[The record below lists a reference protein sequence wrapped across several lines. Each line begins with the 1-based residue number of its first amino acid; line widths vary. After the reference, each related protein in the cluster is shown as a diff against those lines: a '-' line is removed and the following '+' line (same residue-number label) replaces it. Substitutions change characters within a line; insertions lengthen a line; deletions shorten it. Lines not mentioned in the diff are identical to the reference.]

1 MKLSK
6 GTLIT
11 LFVVLLLVA
20 DQAIKFAVK
29 LNMTIGE
36 SIPVFGNWFQICF
49 IENNG
54 MAFGMQFGGS
64 LGKLALS
71 LFRVVLIG
79 FIIVYLRKLIK
90 KADTPTGIL
99 VGFSLV
105 LVGAIG
111 NVVDCL
117 FYGEIF
123 SESTYTRVAEL
134 FPPGGGYSGFLYGK
148 VLDMFYFSWFY
159 GKVVDMF
166 YFPIINTTWPDWVP
180 VWGGEE
186 FVFFQPIFNFADA
199 CISVAVIYMLLFQR
213 KFFAEDKK

>member
-1 MKLSK
+1 MKFTK
-6 GTLIT
+6 GRCISL
-11 LFVVLLLVA
+11 LVVLLLVI

-36 SIPVFGNWFQICF
+36 SIPVFGDWFQICF

-64 LGKLALS
+64 IGKLALS

-90 KADTPTGIL
+90 RAGTPTGVL
-99 VGFSLV
+99 VGLSLV

-111 NVVDCL
+111 NVIDCL

-123 SESTYTRVAEL
+123 SASTYTQVAQL
-134 FPPGGGYSGFLYGK
+134 FPPDGGYTGFL
-148 VLDMFYFSWFY
+148 Y

-166 YFPIINTTWPDWVP
+166 YFPIIDTVLPDWVP
-180 VWGGEE
+180 FYGGKP
-186 FVFFQPIFNFADA
+186 FIFFRPIFNFADA
-199 CISVAVIYMLLFQR
+199 CISCAVVYMLLFQR
-213 KFFAEDKK
+213 KFFTEEK

>member
-1 MKLSK
+1 MKISK
-6 GTLIT
+6 GCGISLLVI
-11 LFVVLLLVA
+11 LLLVI
-20 DQAIKFAVK
+20 DQVIKFAVK

-36 SIPVFGNWFQICF
+36 SIPVFGDWFQICF

-64 LGKLALS
+64 VGKLALS

-90 KADTPTGIL
+90 KAGTPTGVL
-99 VGFSLV
+99 VGLSLV

-123 SESTYTRVAEL
+123 SASTYSQVAQL
-134 FPPGGGYSGFLYGK
+134 FPPDGGYTGFL
-148 VLDMFYFSWFY
+148 Y

-166 YFPIINTTWPDWVP
+166 YFPIIDTVLPEWVP
-180 VWGGEE
+180 FYGGEH
-186 FVFFQPIFNFADA
+186 FIFFRPIFNFADA
-199 CISVAVIYMLLFQR
+199 CISANESPPKSY
-213 KFFAEDKK
+213 

>member
-6 GTLIT
+6 GSLVT
-11 LFVVLLLVA
+11 LFVILLLVV
-20 DQAIKFAVK
+20 DQIIKFAVK

-36 SIPVFGNWFQICF
+36 SIPVFGDWFQICF

-64 LGKLALS
+64 VGKLALS

-90 KADTPTGIL
+90 KAGTPTGVL
-99 VGFSLV
+99 VGLSLV

-123 SESTYTRVAEL
+123 SASTYTQVAQL
-134 FPPGGGYSGFLYGK
+134 FPPDGGYTGFL
-148 VLDMFYFSWFY
+148 Y

-166 YFPIINTTWPDWVP
+166 YFPIIDTILPEWVP
-180 VWGGEE
+180 FYGGEH
-186 FVFFQPIFNFADA
+186 FIFFRPIFNFADA
-199 CISVAVIYMLLFQR
+199 CISVSVIYMLLFQR
-213 KFFAEDKK
+213 KFFMEEK

>member
-11 LFVVLLLVA
+11 LFVIFLLVV
-20 DQAIKFAVK
+20 DQVIKFAVK

-64 LGKLALS
+64 FGKLALS

-79 FIIVYLRKLIK
+79 FIIYYLGKLVK
-90 KADTPTGIL
+90 RERTPAGVL
-99 VGFSLV
+99 VGFSLI

-111 NVVDCL
+111 NVIDCL

-123 SESTYTRVAEL
+123 SASTYTAVAEL
-134 FPPGGGYSGFLYGK
+134 FPPGGGYSSFL
-148 VLDMFYFSWFY
+148 Y

-166 YFPIINTTWPDWVP
+166 YFPIIHTTWPDWMP
-180 VWGGEE
+180 VCGGEE
-186 FVFFQPIFNFADA
+186 FIFFSPIFNFADA
-199 CISVAVIYMLLFQR
+199 CISVAVIYMLIFQR
-213 KFFAEDKK
+213 KFFSEETK

>member
-1 MKLSK
+1 MKISK
-6 GTLIT
+6 GCGISLLVI
-11 LFVVLLLVA
+11 LLLVI
-20 DQAIKFAVK
+20 DQVIKFAVK

-36 SIPVFGNWFQICF
+36 SIPVFGDWFQICF

-64 LGKLALS
+64 VGKLALS

-79 FIIVYLRKLIK
+79 FIIVYLKKLIK
-90 KADTPTGIL
+90 KAGTPTGVL
-99 VGFSLV
+99 VGLSLV

-123 SESTYTRVAEL
+123 SASTYSQVAQL
-134 FPPGGGYSGFLYGK
+134 FPPDGGYTGFL
-148 VLDMFYFSWFY
+148 Y

-166 YFPIINTTWPDWVP
+166 YFPIIDTVLPEWVP
-180 VWGGEE
+180 FYGGEH
-186 FVFFQPIFNFADA
+186 FIFFRPIFNFADA
-199 CISVAVIYMLLFQR
+199 CISVSVIYMLLFQR
-213 KFFAEDKK
+213 KFFMEEK

>member
-1 MKLSK
+1 MKFTK
-6 GTLIT
+6 GGCIS
-11 LFVVLLLVA
+11 LFVVLLLVI

-36 SIPVFGNWFQICF
+36 SIPVFGDWFQICF

-64 LGKLALS
+64 IGKLALS

-90 KADTPTGIL
+90 RAGTPTGVL
-99 VGFSLV
+99 VGLSLV

-111 NVVDCL
+111 NVIDCL

-123 SESTYTRVAEL
+123 SASTYTQVAQL
-134 FPPGGGYSGFLYGK
+134 FPPDGGYTGFL
-148 VLDMFYFSWFY
+148 Y

-166 YFPIINTTWPDWVP
+166 YFPIIDTVLPEWVP
-180 VWGGEE
+180 FYGGEP
-186 FVFFQPIFNFADA
+186 FLFFRPIFNFADA
-199 CISVAVIYMLLFQR
+199 CISCAVVYMLIFQR
-213 KFFAEDKK
+213 KFFTEEK

>member
-1 MKLSK
+1 MRLSK
-6 GTLIT
+6 GNLVSI
-11 LFVVLLLVA
+11 LVVLLLVA

-36 SIPVFGNWFQICF
+36 SIPVFGSWFQICF

-64 LGKLALS
+64 IGKLALS

-79 FIIVYLRKLIK
+79 AIIFYLRKLLK
-90 KADTPTGIL
+90 RAETPTGVL
-99 VGFSLV
+99 VGISLI

-111 NVVDCL
+111 NVLDCL

-134 FPPGGGYSGFLYGK
+134 FSEGGGYAGFL
-148 VLDMFYFSWFY
+148 Y

-166 YFPIINTTWPDWVP
+166 YFPIIDTTWPDWVP
-180 VWGGEE
+180 WYGGEQ
-186 FVFFQPIFNFADA
+186 FIFFRPIFNFADA
-199 CISVAVIYMLLFQR
+199 CISVSVIYMLIFQR
-213 KFFAEDKK
+213 KFFAAEEKK

>member
-1 MKLSK
+1 MRLSK
-6 GTLIT
+6 GGWISLLVI
-11 LFVVLLLVA
+11 LLLVT
-20 DQAIKFAVK
+20 DQVIKFAVK

-64 LGKLALS
+64 IGKLALS

-79 FIIVYLRKLIK
+79 FLIVYLRRLIK
-90 KADTPTGIL
+90 RTDTPTGVL
-99 VGFSLV
+99 VGLALV

-111 NVVDCL
+111 NVIDCL

-123 SESTYTRVAEL
+123 SASTYTQVAQL
-134 FPPGGGYSGFLYGK
+134 FPPDGGYTSFL
-148 VLDMFYFSWFY
+148 Y

-166 YFPIINTTWPDWVP
+166 YFPIIDTNWPEWMPFV
-180 VWGGEE
+180 GGEH
-186 FVFFQPIFNFADA
+186 FIFFSPIFNFADA
-199 CISVAVIYMLLFQR
+199 AISCGIIALILFYSKYLNSIMENHPNKQ
-213 KFFAEDKK
+213 KES

>member
-6 GTLIT
+6 GNCIS
-11 LFVVLLLVA
+11 LFVVLLLVI
-20 DQAIKFAVK
+20 DQAIKFVVK

-36 SIPVFGNWFQICF
+36 SIPVFGDWFQICF

-64 LGKLALS
+64 IGKLALS

-90 KADTPTGIL
+90 RAGTPTGVL
-99 VGFSLV
+99 VGLSLV

-111 NVVDCL
+111 NVIDCL

-123 SESTYTRVAEL
+123 SASTYTQVAQL
-134 FPPGGGYSGFLYGK
+134 FPPDGGYTGFL
-148 VLDMFYFSWFY
+148 Y

-166 YFPIINTTWPDWVP
+166 YFPIIDTVLPDWVP
-180 VWGGEE
+180 FYGGKP
-186 FVFFQPIFNFADA
+186 FIFFRPIFNFADA
-199 CISVAVIYMLLFQR
+199 CISCAVVYMLIFQR
-213 KFFAEDKK
+213 KFFTEEK

>member
-1 MKLSK
+1 MKISK
-6 GTLIT
+6 GCGISLLVI
-11 LFVVLLLVA
+11 LLLVI
-20 DQAIKFAVK
+20 DQVIKFAVK

-36 SIPVFGNWFQICF
+36 SIPVFGDWFQICF

-64 LGKLALS
+64 VGKLALS

-90 KADTPTGIL
+90 KAGTPTGVL
-99 VGFSLV
+99 VGLSLV

-123 SESTYTRVAEL
+123 SASTYSQVAQL
-134 FPPGGGYSGFLYGK
+134 FPPDGGYTGFL
-148 VLDMFYFSWFY
+148 Y

-166 YFPIINTTWPDWVP
+166 YFPIIDTVLPEWVP
-180 VWGGEE
+180 FYGGEH
-186 FVFFQPIFNFADA
+186 FIFFRPIFNFADA
-199 CISVAVIYMLLFQR
+199 CISVSVIYMLLFQR
-213 KFFAEDKK
+213 KFFMEEK

>member
-1 MKLSK
+1 MKFTK
-6 GTLIT
+6 GGCIS
-11 LFVVLLLVA
+11 LFVVLLLVI

-36 SIPVFGNWFQICF
+36 SIPVFGDWFQICF

-64 LGKLALS
+64 IGKLALS

-90 KADTPTGIL
+90 RAGTPTGVL
-99 VGFSLV
+99 VGLSLV

-111 NVVDCL
+111 NVIDCL

-123 SESTYTRVAEL
+123 SASTYTQVAQL
-134 FPPGGGYSGFLYGK
+134 FPPDGGYTGFL
-148 VLDMFYFSWFY
+148 Y

-166 YFPIINTTWPDWVP
+166 YFPIIDTVLPEWVP
-180 VWGGEE
+180 FYGGEP
-186 FVFFQPIFNFADA
+186 FIFFRPIFNFADA
-199 CISVAVIYMLLFQR
+199 CISCAVVYMLIFQR
-213 KFFAEDKK
+213 KFFTQEK

>member
-1 MKLSK
+1 MRLSK
-6 GTLIT
+6 GTLVSI
-11 LFVVLLLVA
+11 LVILLLVV

-36 SIPVFGNWFQICF
+36 SIPVFGSWFQICF

-64 LGKLALS
+64 VGKLALS

-79 FIIVYLRKLIK
+79 AIIVYLRKLLK
-90 KADTPTGIL
+90 RDNTPAGVL
-99 VGFSLV
+99 VGLSLV

-111 NVVDCL
+111 NVLDCL

-123 SESTYTRVAEL
+123 SKSTYTQVAEL
-134 FPPGGGYSGFLYGK
+134 FPPDGGYTGFL
-148 VLDMFYFSWFY
+148 Y

-166 YFPIINTTWPDWVP
+166 YFPIIDTTWPDWVP
-180 VWGGEE
+180 YYGGKE
-186 FVFFQPIFNFADA
+186 FIFFRPIFNFADA
-199 CISVAVIYMLLFQR
+199 CISVSVIYMLLFQR
-213 KFFAEDKK
+213 KFFAEEEKRLQKK

>member
-6 GTLIT
+6 GSWISLLVI
-11 LFVVLLLVA
+11 LLLVI
-20 DQAIKFAVK
+20 DQTIKFAVK

-64 LGKLALS
+64 IGKLALS

-79 FIIVYLRKLIK
+79 FIIVYIRRLIK
-90 KADTPTGIL
+90 REDTPTGVL
-99 VGFSLV
+99 VGLALV
-105 LVGAIG
+105 LVGAVG
-111 NVVDCL
+111 NVLDCL

-123 SESTYTRVAEL
+123 SASTYTQVAQL
-134 FPPGGGYSGFLYGK
+134 FPPDGGYTGL
-148 VLDMFYFSWFY
+148 LY

-166 YFPIINTTWPDWVP
+166 YFPIIEATWPQWMP
-180 VWGGEE
+180 FCGGED
-186 FVFFQPIFNFADA
+186 FIFFSPVFNIADS
-199 CISVAVIYMLLFQR
+199 CITIGVILLLLFYR
-213 KFFAEDKK
+213 RFLSDDLEPKKETTK

>member
-1 MKLSK
+1 MKFTK
-6 GTLIT
+6 GGCIS
-11 LFVVLLLVA
+11 LFVILLLVI

-36 SIPVFGNWFQICF
+36 SIPVFGDWFQICF

-64 LGKLALS
+64 IGKLALS

-90 KADTPTGIL
+90 RAGTPTGVL
-99 VGFSLV
+99 VGLSLV

-111 NVVDCL
+111 NVIDCL

-123 SESTYTRVAEL
+123 SASTYTQVAQL
-134 FPPGGGYSGFLYGK
+134 FPPNGGYTGFL
-148 VLDMFYFSWFY
+148 Y

-166 YFPIINTTWPDWVP
+166 YFPIIDTVLPEWVP
-180 VWGGEE
+180 FYGGEP
-186 FVFFQPIFNFADA
+186 FIFFRPIFNFADA
-199 CISVAVIYMLLFQR
+199 CISCAVVYMLIFQR
-213 KFFAEDKK
+213 KFFTEEK

>member
-1 MKLSK
+1 MKISK
-6 GTLIT
+6 GCGISLLVI
-11 LFVVLLLVA
+11 LLLVI
-20 DQAIKFAVK
+20 DQVIKFAVK

-36 SIPVFGNWFQICF
+36 SIPVFGDWFQICF

-64 LGKLALS
+64 VGKLALS

-79 FIIVYLRKLIK
+79 FIIVYLRRLIK
-90 KADTPTGIL
+90 KAGTPTGVL
-99 VGFSLV
+99 VGLSLV

-123 SESTYTRVAEL
+123 SASTYSQVAQL
-134 FPPGGGYSGFLYGK
+134 FPPDGGYTGFL
-148 VLDMFYFSWFY
+148 Y

-166 YFPIINTTWPDWVP
+166 YFPIIDTVLPEWVP
-180 VWGGEE
+180 FYGGEH
-186 FVFFQPIFNFADA
+186 FIFFRPIFNFADA
-199 CISVAVIYMLLFQR
+199 CISVSVIYMLLFQR
-213 KFFAEDKK
+213 KFFMEEK

>member
-6 GTLIT
+6 GSLIS
-11 LFVVLLLVA
+11 LFIILLLVI

-36 SIPVFGNWFQICF
+36 EIPVLGDWFKICF

-79 FIIVYLRKLIK
+79 FIIYYLRKLIK
-90 KADTPTGIL
+90 KADTPTGVL

-111 NVVDCL
+111 NVLDCL

-123 SESTYTRVAEL
+123 SQSTFTKVAEL
-134 FPPGGGYSGFLYGK
+134 FPHGGGYSAFL
-148 VLDMFYFSWFY
+148 Y

-166 YFPIINTTWPDWVP
+166 YFPIIHTTWPEWMP
-180 VWGGEE
+180 VVGGNE
-186 FVFFQPIFNFADA
+186 FIFFQPVFNFADA
-199 CISVAVIYMLLFQR
+199 CISVAVIYMLIFQH

>member
-1 MKLSK
+1 MRLTK
-6 GTLIT
+6 GNLISI
-11 LFVVLLLVA
+11 LVILLLVA

-64 LGKLALS
+64 IGKLALS

-79 FIIVYLRKLIK
+79 AIIIYLRKLLK
-90 KADTPTGIL
+90 RAETPTGVL
-99 VGFSLV
+99 VGLSLV

-111 NVVDCL
+111 NVLDCL

-123 SESTYTRVAEL
+123 SASTYTQVAEL
-134 FPPGGGYSGFLYGK
+134 FPEGGGYTGL
-148 VLDMFYFSWFY
+148 LY

-180 VWGGEE
+180 WYGGEE
-186 FVFFQPIFNFADA
+186 FIFFRPIFNFADA
-199 CISVAVIYMLLFQR
+199 CISVSVIYMLIFQR
-213 KFFAEDKK
+213 KFFAAEEKK

>member
-1 MKLSK
+1 MKISK
-6 GTLIT
+6 GCGISLLVI
-11 LFVVLLLVA
+11 LLLVI
-20 DQAIKFAVK
+20 DQVIKFAVK

-36 SIPVFGNWFQICF
+36 SIPVFGDWFQICF

-64 LGKLALS
+64 VGKLALS

-90 KADTPTGIL
+90 KAGTPTGVL
-99 VGFSLV
+99 VGLSLV

-123 SESTYTRVAEL
+123 SASTYTQVAQL
-134 FPPGGGYSGFLYGK
+134 FPPDGGYTGFL
-148 VLDMFYFSWFY
+148 Y

-166 YFPIINTTWPDWVP
+166 YFPIIDTILPEWVP
-180 VWGGEE
+180 FYGGEH
-186 FVFFQPIFNFADA
+186 FIFFRPIFNFADA
-199 CISVAVIYMLLFQR
+199 CISVSVIYMLLFQR
-213 KFFAEDKK
+213 KFFMEEK

>member
-1 MKLSK
+1 MKISK
-6 GTLIT
+6 GCGISLLVI
-11 LFVVLLLVA
+11 LLLVI
-20 DQAIKFAVK
+20 DQVIKFAVK

-36 SIPVFGNWFQICF
+36 SIPVFGDWFQICF

-64 LGKLALS
+64 VGKLALR

-90 KADTPTGIL
+90 KAGTPTGVL
-99 VGFSLV
+99 VGLSLV

-123 SESTYTRVAEL
+123 SASTYSQVAQL
-134 FPPGGGYSGFLYGK
+134 FPPDGGYTGFL
-148 VLDMFYFSWFY
+148 Y

-166 YFPIINTTWPDWVP
+166 YFPIIDTVLPEWVP
-180 VWGGEE
+180 FYGGEH
-186 FVFFQPIFNFADA
+186 FIFFRPIFNFADA
-199 CISVAVIYMLLFQR
+199 CISVSVIYMLLFQR
-213 KFFAEDKK
+213 KFFMEEK

>member
-1 MKLSK
+1 MKISK
-6 GTLIT
+6 GCGISLLVI
-11 LFVVLLLVA
+11 LLLVI
-20 DQAIKFAVK
+20 DQVIKFAVK

-36 SIPVFGNWFQICF
+36 SIPVFGDWFQICF

-64 LGKLALS
+64 VGKLALS

-79 FIIVYLRKLIK
+79 FMIVYLRKLIK
-90 KADTPTGIL
+90 KAGTPTGVL
-99 VGFSLV
+99 VGLSLV

-123 SESTYTRVAEL
+123 SASTYSQVAQL
-134 FPPGGGYSGFLYGK
+134 FPPDGGYTGFL
-148 VLDMFYFSWFY
+148 Y

-166 YFPIINTTWPDWVP
+166 YFPIIDTVLPEWVP
-180 VWGGEE
+180 FYGGEH
-186 FVFFQPIFNFADA
+186 FIFFRPIFNFADA
-199 CISVAVIYMLLFQR
+199 CISVSVIYMLLFQR
-213 KFFAEDKK
+213 KFFMEEK

>member
-6 GTLIT
+6 GSLIS
-11 LFVVLLLVA
+11 LFIILLLVI

-36 SIPVFGNWFQICF
+36 EIPVLGDWFKICF

-79 FIIVYLRKLIK
+79 FIIYYLRKLIK
-90 KADTPTGIL
+90 KADTPTGVL

-111 NVVDCL
+111 NVLDCL

-123 SESTYTRVAEL
+123 SQSTFTKVAEL
-134 FPPGGGYSGFLYGK
+134 FPPGGGYSAFL
-148 VLDMFYFSWFY
+148 Y

-166 YFPIINTTWPDWVP
+166 YFPIIHTTWPEWIP
-180 VWGGEE
+180 VVGGDE
-186 FVFFQPIFNFADA
+186 FIFFQPVFNFADA
-199 CISVAVIYMLLFQR
+199 CISVAVIYMLIFQH
-213 KFFAEDKK
+213 KFFAEDKKASATSSESKK

>member
-6 GTLIT
+6 GNCIS
-11 LFVVLLLVA
+11 LFVVLLLVI

-36 SIPVFGNWFQICF
+36 SIPVFGDWFKICF

-64 LGKLALS
+64 IGKLALS

-90 KADTPTGIL
+90 RAGTPTGVL
-99 VGFSLV
+99 VGLSLV

-111 NVVDCL
+111 NVIDCL

-123 SESTYTRVAEL
+123 SASTYTQVAQL
-134 FPPGGGYSGFLYGK
+134 FPPDGGYTGL
-148 VLDMFYFSWFY
+148 LY

-166 YFPIINTTWPDWVP
+166 YFPIIDTVLPDWIP
-180 VWGGEE
+180 FYGGKP
-186 FVFFQPIFNFADA
+186 FVFFRPIFNFADS
-199 CISVAVIYMLLFQR
+199 CISCGVVYMLIFQR
-213 KFFAEDKK
+213 KFFTDEK

>member
-1 MKLSK
+1 MRLTK
-6 GTLIT
+6 GARISILII
-11 LFVVLLLVA
+11 LLLVI

-36 SIPVFGNWFQICF
+36 SIHVFGDWFQICF

-64 LGKLALS
+64 IGKLALS

-79 FIIVYLRKLIK
+79 AIIVYLRKLLK
-90 KADTPTGIL
+90 RNETPTGVL
-99 VGFSLV
+99 VGLSLV
-105 LVGAIG
+105 LVGAMG
-111 NVVDCL
+111 NVIDCL

-123 SESTYTRVAEL
+123 SASTYSQIAQL
-134 FPPGGGYSGFLYGK
+134 FPPDGGYTGL
-148 VLDMFYFSWFY
+148 LY

-180 VWGGEE
+180 YYGGEE
-186 FVFFQPIFNFADA
+186 FIFFRPVFNFADA
-199 CISVAVIYMLLFQR
+199 CISVSVIYMLIFQR
-213 KFFAEDKK
+213 NFFAQEEAKKVSEK

>member
-6 GTLIT
+6 GTLVSI
-11 LFVVLLLVA
+11 FIVLLLVV

-79 FIIVYLRKLIK
+79 FIIYYLRKLVK
-90 KADTPTGIL
+90 KADTPTGVL
-99 VGFSLV
+99 VGFSLI

-123 SESTYTRVAEL
+123 SASTYAKVAQL
-134 FPPGGGYSGFLYGK
+134 FPPEGGYAGL
-148 VLDMFYFSWFY
+148 LY

-166 YFPIINTTWPDWVP
+166 YFPIIHTTWPDWMP
-180 VWGGEE
+180 VVGGDE
-186 FVFFQPIFNFADA
+186 FIFFQPVFNFADA
-199 CISVAVIYMLLFQR
+199 CISVAVIYMLIFQH
-213 KFFAEDKK
+213 KFFSEDKK

>member
-1 MKLSK
+1 M
-6 GTLIT
+6 
-11 LFVVLLLVA
+11 VLLLVI

-36 SIPVFGNWFQICF
+36 SIPVFGDWFQICF

-54 MAFGMQFGGS
+54 MAFGMQFGCS
-64 LGKLALS
+64 IGKLALS

-90 KADTPTGIL
+90 RAGTPTGVL
-99 VGFSLV
+99 VGLSLV

-111 NVVDCL
+111 NVIDCL

-123 SESTYTRVAEL
+123 SASTYTQVAQL
-134 FPPGGGYSGFLYGK
+134 FPPDGGYTGFL
-148 VLDMFYFSWFY
+148 Y

-166 YFPIINTTWPDWVP
+166 YFPIIDTVLPEWVP
-180 VWGGEE
+180 FYGGEP
-186 FVFFQPIFNFADA
+186 FIFFRPIFNFADA
-199 CISVAVIYMLLFQR
+199 CISCAVVYMLLFQR
-213 KFFAEDKK
+213 KFFTEEK

>member
-1 MKLSK
+1 MKISK
-6 GTLIT
+6 GCGISLLVI
-11 LFVVLLLVA
+11 LLLVI
-20 DQAIKFAVK
+20 DQVIKFAVK

-36 SIPVFGNWFQICF
+36 SIPVFGDWFQICF

-64 LGKLALS
+64 VGKLALS

-90 KADTPTGIL
+90 KAGTPTGVL
-99 VGFSLV
+99 VGLSLV

-123 SESTYTRVAEL
+123 GASTYSQVAQL
-134 FPPGGGYSGFLYGK
+134 FPPDGGYTGFL
-148 VLDMFYFSWFY
+148 Y

-166 YFPIINTTWPDWVP
+166 YFPIIDTVLPEWVP
-180 VWGGEE
+180 FYGGEH
-186 FVFFQPIFNFADA
+186 FIFFRPIFNFADA
-199 CISVAVIYMLLFQR
+199 CISVSVIYMLLFHR
-213 KFFAEDKK
+213 KFFMEEK

>member
-1 MKLSK
+1 MKLTRGGRIS
-6 GTLIT
+6 I
-11 LFVVLLLVA
+11 FVILLLVI

-36 SIPVFGNWFQICF
+36 DIPVFGDWFKICF

-64 LGKLALS
+64 IGKLALS
-71 LFRVVLIG
+71 LFRVILIG

-90 KADTPTGIL
+90 RAGTPTGVL
-99 VGFSLV
+99 VGLSLV

-111 NVVDCL
+111 NVIDCL

-123 SESTYTRVAEL
+123 SASTYTQVAQL
-134 FPPGGGYSGFLYGK
+134 FPPDGGYSGFL
-148 VLDMFYFSWFY
+148 Y

-166 YFPIINTTWPDWVP
+166 YFPIIDTVLPDWIP
-180 VWGGEE
+180 FYGGKP
-186 FVFFQPIFNFADA
+186 FVFFRPIFNFADA
-199 CISVAVIYMLLFQR
+199 CISCAVVYMLIFQR
-213 KFFAEDKK
+213 KFFLEEK

>member
-1 MKLSK
+1 MKFTK
-6 GTLIT
+6 GGCIS
-11 LFVVLLLVA
+11 LFVVLLLVI

-36 SIPVFGNWFQICF
+36 SIPVFGDWFQICF

-64 LGKLALS
+64 IGKLALS

-90 KADTPTGIL
+90 RAGTPAGVL
-99 VGFSLV
+99 VGLSLV

-111 NVVDCL
+111 NVIDCL

-123 SESTYTRVAEL
+123 SASTYTQVAQL
-134 FPPGGGYSGFLYGK
+134 FPPDGGYTGFL
-148 VLDMFYFSWFY
+148 Y

-166 YFPIINTTWPDWVP
+166 YFPIIDTVLPEWVP
-180 VWGGEE
+180 FYGGEP
-186 FVFFQPIFNFADA
+186 FIFFRPIFNFADA
-199 CISVAVIYMLLFQR
+199 CISCAVVYMLIFQR
-213 KFFAEDKK
+213 KFFTEEK

>member
-1 MKLSK
+1 MKFTK
-6 GTLIT
+6 GGCIS
-11 LFVVLLLVA
+11 LFVVLLLVI

-36 SIPVFGNWFQICF
+36 SIPVFGDWFQICF

-64 LGKLALS
+64 IGKLALS

-90 KADTPTGIL
+90 RAGTPTGVL
-99 VGFSLV
+99 VGLSLV

-111 NVVDCL
+111 NVIDCL

-123 SESTYTRVAEL
+123 SASTYTQVAQL
-134 FPPGGGYSGFLYGK
+134 FPPDGGYTGFL
-148 VLDMFYFSWFY
+148 Y

-166 YFPIINTTWPDWVP
+166 YFPIIDTVLPEWVP
-180 VWGGEE
+180 FYGGEH
-186 FVFFQPIFNFADA
+186 FIFFRPIFNFADA
-199 CISVAVIYMLLFQR
+199 CISVSVIYMLLFQR
-213 KFFAEDKK
+213 KFFMEEK